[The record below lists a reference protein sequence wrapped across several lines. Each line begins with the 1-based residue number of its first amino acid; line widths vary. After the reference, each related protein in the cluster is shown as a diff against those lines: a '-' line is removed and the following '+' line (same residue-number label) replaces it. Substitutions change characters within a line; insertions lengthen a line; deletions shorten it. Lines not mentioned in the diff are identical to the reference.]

1 MDMQH
6 NILFLVSLPEYIV
19 RGMES
24 DGYSYSESIN
34 TIKANA
40 NVELRESITSKDLKD
55 AGNYDITIIVAHHDD
70 NNDALVLADGKLLP
84 ISELVASF
92 REGPDGFDKIL
103 DLAVCNSSDIARRIK
118 QRCKNCKIM
127 AAGDETGAET
137 RLHIYPKLFEFIA
150 KHPDVSYPESYLH
163 VLRQEKEKQEN
174 KEKTIQLI
182 ETKKLGTMST
192 SAAPPRVCRN
202 SPFPVKVYIHADADE
217 LDINAEIGDYRRNI
231 KRNLKLKNGDPISW
245 NLSFNTD
252 PKPYEDINKH
262 ILGAGLHSEIWNSE
276 KPRIDYTFDCFLEPE
291 FCLNGFNGVLKTAIG
306 DKDPETWLFSFN
318 VEVVPHNK
326 DSNKDNTER
335 ERQSIE
341 KNEDK
346 TNKVDDVRISALLSQ
361 LLNKKEVDVSFSKI
375 EAYFKNKDLKEHID
389 NQIKE
394 VGKISAEMSLMLQ
407 QDYIIIKNRLIS
419 NGEEN
424 LIQFKKNIYKLDK
437 RQEMLNELVDIR
449 KFLAPLPG
457 NVERLR
463 ERAQDFFSCLFV
475 DKIDIEVF
483 NVLLKEIYSK
493 NDGSEV
499 LWISGNL
506 THAFTG
512 LAIVLAK
519 PDIKFELMHKHFV
532 ISSRPPKNPQ
542 ARVRP
547 EITEESRREQIKK
560 AAINFIINFQKDNII
575 KEVLDRYLDTKEGK
589 SSVFAYYL
597 REVCRHREMH

>member
-1 MDMQH
+1 MDMQL
-6 NILFLVSLPEYIV
+6 NILFLVSLPEDKV

-40 NVELRESITSKDLKD
+40 NVELRESITSKDLMD
-55 AGNYDITIIVAHHDD
+55 AENYDITIIVAHHDED
-70 NNDALVLADGKLLP
+70 NDALVLADGKQLP
-84 ISELVASF
+84 ISEMVASF

-103 DLAVCNSSDIARRIK
+103 DLAICNSSDIAPRIK

-127 AAGDETGAET
+127 AAGDEVGVET
-137 RLHIYPKLFEFIA
+137 RLYIYPKLFEYIA
-150 KHPDVSYPESYLH
+150 KYPDVSYPEAYLH

-174 KEKTIQLI
+174 KDNTTQLI
-182 ETKKLGTMST
+182 KTKKLGTMST
-192 SAAPPRVCRN
+192 SAVPLQAVRN
-202 SPFPVKVYIHADADE
+202 SPFPVKVYIHADGDE
-217 LDINAEIGDYRRNI
+217 LDINAEIGNFRRNI
-231 KRNLKLKNGDPISW
+231 KRNLKLNNGDSISW
-245 NLSFNTD
+245 DLSFNTD
-252 PKPYEDINKH
+252 PKPYENLNKH
-262 ILGAGLHSEIWNSE
+262 ILGAGSHQETWNSE
-276 KPRIDYTFDCFLEPE
+276 KPRIEYTFVCFVEPE
-291 FCLNGFNGVLKTAIG
+291 FCLNGFNGVLKTTIG
-306 DKDPETWLFSFN
+306 DKEPETWSFSFN
-318 VEVVPHNK
+318 VEVVPY
-326 DSNKDNTER
+326 KDNAEQR
-335 ERQSIE
+335 QQSIE
-341 KNEDK
+341 KKEDK
-346 TNKVDDVRISALLSQ
+346 TNKVDDVRISALVSQ
-361 LLNKKEVDVSFSKI
+361 LLNKKEGDVSFSKI
-375 EAYFKNKDLKEHID
+375 EAYFKYKDLKEHIEK
-389 NQIKE
+389 QIKE
-394 VGKISAEMSLMLQ
+394 VGKISAEMSHMLQ

-424 LIQFKKNIYKLDK
+424 LIQLKKDIYKLDK

-449 KFLAPLPG
+449 EFLAPLPG

-463 ERAQDFFSCLFV
+463 KRAQDFFSCLFV

-483 NVLLKEIYSK
+483 NVLLKKIYSK

-499 LWISGNL
+499 QWISGNL

-560 AAINFIINFQKDNII
+560 AAINFIVNFQKDNII

-597 REVCRHREMH
+597 REVCRHREKH